1 MKVIIKEPGMETP
14 QVVETP
20 LIPQEVMEQLDQLM
34 QMNPQEMQD
43 PQKLQE
49 LRDLLGQPDPSETS
63 NASSGD
69 SAVESAEQHRRKI
82 SLSLNQFKDLLDA
95 VKKMEGTLG
104 ELPFVEVH
112 AADGT
117 EVTVYL

>member
-20 LIPQEVMEQLDQLM
+20 LIPQEVMEQLDQLL
-34 QMNPQEMQD
+34 QMDPQEL
-43 PQKLQE
+43 QKLQE
-49 LRDLLGQPDPSETS
+49 LQELFGQSDQSVPSDS
-63 NASSGD
+63 FSDD
-69 SAVESAEQHRRKI
+69 SAVENVEQYRRKI
-82 SLSLNQFKDLLDA
+82 SLSLEQFRGLLDA

-112 AADGT
+112 SADGT
-117 EVTVYL
+117 EVIVYL